1 MPLSLEKALEHVME
15 EHDDGSDSDG
25 PPGLVDSS
33 DSEAAAR
40 ADESDSLAA
49 TFGSDS
55 ESDGEDKVD
64 VEPDGEGNADD
75 ADGESA
81 AVSTN
86 SWQCPQ
92 GPKRRRL
99 FKKTPV
105 AASLC
110 RRRSEVC
117 AEAAGVTPKEYRCL
131 RRLSAPMILFSLLN
145 LMLRC
150 AGTASRDIDGIEY
163 FSGVSA
169 IQRALSN
176 AGFFACGYDIIHGPM
191 EDLLTVGGFVAAVQW
206 ARRLKPQ
213 GLTHWACVCS
223 TWVWISRDST
233 GRSAEN
239 PLGCDSLSN
248 EEANAMVSRM
258 MLIYFLITSRRGL
271 FILEQPGSSMMPRH
285 PRIKSARLD
294 EVFTWM
300 GCFGHVSK
308 KPTVLLSNESLA
320 LARLS
325 RKMTPEIEALCCSDG
340 NFTKDEDGSVTG
352 GASLKATQ
360 AYTDEYGEAVVEAW
374 QRWKKHGTVEVED
387 SESDYGSQVDSDE
400 WADAH
405 LAEMVEALQ
414 RDAELEA
421 QKALPVIW

>member
-1 MPLSLEKALEHVME
+1 
-15 EHDDGSDSDG
+15 
-25 PPGLVDSS
+25 
-33 DSEAAAR
+33 
-40 ADESDSLAA
+40 
-49 TFGSDS
+49 
-55 ESDGEDKVD
+55 
-64 VEPDGEGNADD
+64 
-75 ADGESA
+75 
-81 AVSTN
+81 
-86 SWQCPQ
+86 
-92 GPKRRRL
+92 
-99 FKKTPV
+99 
-105 AASLC
+105 
-110 RRRSEVC
+110 
-117 AEAAGVTPKEYRCL
+117 
-131 RRLSAPMILFSLLN
+131 
-145 LMLRC
+145 
-150 AGTASRDIDGIEY
+150 
-163 FSGVSA
+163 
-169 IQRALSN
+169 
-176 AGFFACGYDIIHGPM
+176 M

-213 GLTHWACVCS
+213 GLTHWACVC
-223 TWVWISRDST
+223 ISRDST

-308 KPTVLLSNESLA
+308 KTTVLLSNESLA

-405 LAEMVEALQ
+405 LAEVVEALQ